1 MPKDNKK
8 NISPFAIDVLKLVTG
23 TTIAQAIGI
32 LASPILTRLYGPEAF
47 GLFAIFT
54 SITSI
59 IGVIACMRY
68 ELAIMLPERDED
80 AINILGLC
88 MLMVVVITVFT
99 TVIIFFGGGLIT
111 NLLQASGLKTY
122 LWLVPPFVFMS
133 GIFLAL
139 NYWNSRTRQ
148 FGRLSVARITN
159 SFGTTTVQLG
169 AGLSGFTSGG
179 SLIGAGL
186 VGMLVSTGVLGLQIW
201 RDDDV
206 KFKKS
211 VKWRGIIKVMKRYK
225 KFPLID
231 SISALLNTISWQLP
245 VILLSAFFSPVIVGF
260 YALGMRVLQ
269 TPMSFIGGAIAQV
282 FFQRGVKA
290 YHQLN
295 LSIIVADI
303 FEILLKISVFPMLI
317 LLISGWDLFIVIF
330 GYSWGE
336 AGKYAQLL
344 SIWAIFW
351 FISSPLSTILSITE
365 KLKTGFFLTVLN
377 ISTRFISL
385 LVGGVLGDVFLA
397 IALFSFSGLFV
408 YGFACFVFLKYAGLE
423 IKNSFCIMGNVFFDS
438 TLFLIPLII
447 IKILIGNS
455 VIITISALII
465 TIIYS
470 VFIFK
475 TDSKFRNLI
484 HELQKIFKNPLVK
497 SF

>member
-1 MPKDNKK
+1 M
-8 NISPFAIDVLKLVTG
+8 
-23 TTIAQAIGI
+23 I
-32 LASPILTRLYGPEAF
+32 LARP
-47 GLFAIFT
+47 LFP
-54 SITSI
+54 
-59 IGVIACMRY
+59 C
-68 ELAIMLPERDED
+68 
-80 AINILGLC
+80 
-88 MLMVVVITVFT
+88 
-99 TVIIFFGGGLIT
+99 
-111 NLLQASGLKTY
+111 
-122 LWLVPPFVFMS
+122 W
-133 GIFLAL
+133 FLF
-139 NYWNSRTRQ
+139 S
-148 FGRLSVARITN
+148 
-159 SFGTTTVQLG
+159 
-169 AGLSGFTSGG
+169 
-179 SLIGAGL
+179 
-186 VGMLVSTGVLGLQIW
+186 
-201 RDDDV
+201 
-206 KFKKS
+206 
-211 VKWRGIIKVMKRYK
+211 
-225 KFPLID
+225 
-231 SISALLNTISWQLP
+231 P

-408 YGFACFVFLKYAGLE
+408 YGFACFVFLKYAGIE

-465 TIIYS
+465 TIIYI

>member
-8 NISPFAIDVLKLVTG
+8 NISPFSIDVLKLVTG

-122 LWLVPPFVFMS
+122 LWLVPPFVFIS

-269 TPMSFIGGAIAQV
+269 LPMSFIGGALAQV
-282 FFQRGVKA
+282 FFSESIRGEKEQPIIYA
-290 YHQLN
+290 CRRCFQGTYLDRIISNTNIDIDWGRYIYSAIWSN
-295 LSIIVADI
+295 LGRSWY
-303 FEILLKISVFPMLI
+303 L
-317 LLISGWDLFIVIF
+317 
-330 GYSWGE
+330 YSDFRHL
-336 AGKYAQLL
+336 YVCMVH
-344 SIWAIFW
+344 
-351 FISSPLSTILSITE
+351 ILSF
-365 KLKTGFFLTVLN
+365 KHN
-377 ISTRFISL
+377 IYCS
-385 LVGGVLGDVFLA
+385 
-397 IALFSFSGLFV
+397 
-408 YGFACFVFLKYAGLE
+408 
-423 IKNSFCIMGNVFFDS
+423 
-438 TLFLIPLII
+438 
-447 IKILIGNS
+447 
-455 VIITISALII
+455 
-465 TIIYS
+465 
-470 VFIFK
+470 
-475 TDSKFRNLI
+475 
-484 HELQKIFKNPLVK
+484 
-497 SF
+497 